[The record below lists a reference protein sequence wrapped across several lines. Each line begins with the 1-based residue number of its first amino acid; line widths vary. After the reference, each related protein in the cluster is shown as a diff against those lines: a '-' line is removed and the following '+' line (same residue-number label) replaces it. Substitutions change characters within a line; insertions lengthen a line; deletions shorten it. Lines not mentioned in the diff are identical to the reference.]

1 MDGPFDIP
9 VFIAACIWDLLLIET
24 GEEARVKH
32 GSAKN
37 FQFFTRVGLVYCMAR
52 YGPLTI
58 PTIFLSRLAS
68 ANCVA
73 IKEVCSPSAYS
84 LPQIIQSWAKS
95 AFGISSLLASQ
106 VHSPDGM
113 CQGHTPQMIAFMKAP
128 ASASRVARTDQA
140 AFGKDLRCI
149 QSNTKLVV
157 PAGSI
162 HNIFAGHFRV

>member
-1 MDGPFDIP
+1 MDGPFDTP

-84 LPQIIQSWAKS
+84 LPQIPSWAKS

-106 VHSPDGM
+106 VHS
-113 CQGHTPQMIAFMKAP
+113 QGHTPQMIAFMKAP

-149 QSNTKLVV
+149 QSNTRLVV